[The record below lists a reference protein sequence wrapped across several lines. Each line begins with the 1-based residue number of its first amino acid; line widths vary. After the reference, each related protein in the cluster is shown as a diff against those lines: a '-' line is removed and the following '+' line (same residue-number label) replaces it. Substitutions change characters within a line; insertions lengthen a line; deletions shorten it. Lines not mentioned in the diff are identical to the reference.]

1 MTAYGHWRTNLPS
14 VDSVYQMANYNHH
27 NHSYIIIIIF
37 ILFKDGALYKHQK
50 KHMYNSS
57 KLSTKTE
64 QAKYAEENGHNE
76 VTICFAQFFFLHLE
90 KPKWA
95 FQLHLR
101 IAFICDATTASLE
114 AEKI

>member
-14 VDSVYQMANYNHH
+14 VDSVYQMGNYNHH
-27 NHSYIIIIIF
+27 NHSCIIIF
-37 ILFKDGALYKHQK
+37 ILFKDDALYNHQ

-64 QAKYAEENGHNE
+64 QAKYAEENGHDE

-101 IAFICDATTASLE
+101 IAFICDAATATLE